1 MLTLEE
7 GARRVVRTCAGVRV
21 DERVLV
27 VYDRIHNAAPA
38 WAIRRAATS
47 AGANAHVRMV
57 DQSERERACFDAIV
71 DELVDVDVVIAF
83 TDRSVMF
90 TSAAAQV
97 LSAGGRLLGFTKAE
111 ERTLTGGAIEADF
124 PAVATQCERLATR
137 LTEASEVEVLT
148 GPGTKFYASL
158 RGRSG
163 LACTGMVHRSGQ
175 MVRLPYTGAL
185 VAPEEA
191 TVEGRIVIDGS
202 TTFGLVDTPV
212 TLTVEHG
219 EVVAVSGGKA
229 ARVLEEWL
237 NTHDEDSRK
246 VGIIGAGLN
255 PTATLVGHIDQDIAV
270 RGTAHGNIGAN
281 GPVLNG
287 SNGGASYLE
296 FVYDRPTMLLD
307 GTEVVH
313 DGDLT
318 LW

>member
-7 GARRVVRTCAGVRV
+7 GARRVVQTCAGVRV

-83 TDRSVMF
+83 TERSVMF
-90 TSAAAQV
+90 TSAAAQ
-97 LSAGGRLLGFTKAE
+97 LLRAGGRLLGFTRAA

-137 LTEASEVEVLT
+137 LTEASEVEVVT
-148 GPGTKFYASL
+148 DAGTKFYASL
-158 RGRSG
+158 RGRTA
-163 LACTGMVHRSGQ
+163 LAGTGMVHRPGQ
-175 MVRLPYTGAL
+175 MVRLPYAGAL
-185 VAPEEA
+185 IAPDES
-191 TVEGRIVIDGS
+191 TVEGRIVIDRS
-202 TTFGLVDTPV
+202 TTFGLVDAPV

-219 EVVAVSGGKA
+219 EVTAVSGGKA

-237 NTHDEDSRK
+237 NTHDQPSRMI
-246 VGIIGAGLN
+246 GIVGAGLN

-270 RGTAHGNIGAN
+270 LGTAHGNIGGN
-281 GPVLNG
+281 SPVLDGN
-287 SNGGASYLE
+287 NAGASYVE
-296 FVYDRPTMLLD
+296 FVYDRPTMILD

-313 DGDLT
+313 AGELS